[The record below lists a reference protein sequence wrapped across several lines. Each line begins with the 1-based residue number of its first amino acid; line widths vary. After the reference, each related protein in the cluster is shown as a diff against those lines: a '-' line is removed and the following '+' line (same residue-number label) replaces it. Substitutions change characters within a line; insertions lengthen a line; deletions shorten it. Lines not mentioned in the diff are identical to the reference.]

1 MKWNIYLKWTMVKT
15 SKPYLIF
22 FFFLFFKE
30 KKRGKKKWDNVSILL
45 RFIYRYPKLG
55 CLCPNSTFSL
65 FIINSKKLYSR
76 RWRCQFMCWSW
87 YKLLRLKLPSH
98 FWMHPLFGYE
108 QKPNMYHQ
116 LILVHECNC
125 FIPPSNCTSKSS
137 LWHILSKNVYH
148 ARMHGLIHDGQ
159 LRTCQSCL

>member
-1 MKWNIYLKWTMVKT
+1 VYHWPCSLTKNLWTFMKWNIYLKWTMVKT

-76 RWRCQFMCWSW
+76 RWRCQFMCIMIQTFEAQITLSFLNAPLVWIWAEAKHVSSTYPSSW
-87 YKLLRLKLPSH
+87 MQLFHPS
-98 FWMHPLFGYE
+98 
-108 QKPNMYHQ
+108 
-116 LILVHECNC
+116 I
-125 FIPPSNCTSKSS
+125 
-137 LWHILSKNVYH
+137 
-148 ARMHGLIHDGQ
+148 
-159 LRTCQSCL
+159 